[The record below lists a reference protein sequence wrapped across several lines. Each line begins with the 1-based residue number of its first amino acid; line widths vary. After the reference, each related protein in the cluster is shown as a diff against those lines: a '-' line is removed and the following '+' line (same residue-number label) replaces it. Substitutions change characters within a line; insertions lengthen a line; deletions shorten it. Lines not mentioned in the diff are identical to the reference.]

1 MNQVEMFYR
10 PTDPETSKL
19 AAQQMFSSG
28 AMDTQRAMVYDILV
42 DNQGLTSRELADL
55 SEGDMHQQ
63 RQIFSRRLP
72 DLKNLGLAK
81 QGLARVC
88 SSCNRKC
95 VTWYLAE
102 EF

>member
-28 AMDTQRAMVYDILV
+28 AMDTQRAMVYEILAE
-42 DNQGLTSRELADL
+42 NQGLTSRELADL

-72 DLKNLGLAK
+72 DLKNLELAE
-81 QGLARVC
+81 QGPARLC

-95 VTWYLAE
+95 VTWSLVE